1 MYYSQ
6 NNENYDKIVN
16 ISTIKSSLVLSSNE
30 IKDSEG

>member
-6 NNENYDKIVN
+6 NENTDKIVN

-30 IKDSEG
+30 IKDPEV